1 MKKKLLLVLISFLS
15 FSQIRAQST
24 ETFETEGV
32 GSSSFTDSGKVF
44 NITSQAPAIFDVF
57 LYSNGGWNGTTKDHK
72 FIDNSGTT
80 FFNTPV
86 EFTISAAGS
95 SAFTLKKFYLFLSK
109 SDLGLSVSGTL
120 TITGKLGGAEVFT
133 NTVNSPFNTS
143 MAVNNGF
150 TLIDMVNFGGVNNS
164 NTSIDQFV
172 IKTTG
177 NIAYVA
183 LDAMT
188 WQCPSVTVTPV
199 AQTNIACNGDA
210 TGSATVSAAGGN
222 GFAYDWTPGNPAGDG
237 TATATGLTA
246 GTWTCTVTNS
256 CGLSSATS
264 FTITAPATGLTATQS
279 QTDVT
284 CNGGSNGTASVVA
297 SGGTGAYTYLWS
309 PTGGTAATATG
320 RTAGSYTVTITDA
333 NGCSI
338 QKNFTINAPAALT
351 AIQSQTDV
359 TCTGG
364 SNGTASVVASGGTG
378 AYTYLWSPT
387 GGTAA
392 TATGR
397 TAGSYTVTITDAN
410 GCSIQKNFT
419 INAPA
424 ALTATQSQTDVTCN
438 GDSNGTASVVAS
450 GGTGAYTYLWSPSGG
465 TAATATGRTAGS
477 YTVTITDANGCSIQ
491 KNFTINAPAA
501 LTATQS
507 QTDVTCNGDSNGTA
521 SVVASGG
528 TGAYTYLWSPS
539 GGTAATAT
547 GRTAGSYTVTITDA
561 NGCSIQKDFTIN
573 APAVLTATQSQTD
586 LTCNGGSNGT
596 ASVFASGGT
605 GSYTYIWSPT
615 GGTAATATGL
625 SEGSYMVT
633 ITDANSCSIQKSFTI
648 NAPAVLTATQSQTDL
663 TCNGGSNGTASVF
676 ASGGTGS
683 YTYVWSPAGGT
694 AATATGLSEGSYTV
708 TITDAN
714 SCSIQKN
721 FTITAPA
728 ALTATQ
734 SQTDLACTGSSN
746 GTASVFAS
754 GGTGSYTYI
763 WSPTGGTAATATG
776 LSEGSYTVTISD
788 ANGCS
793 IQKNFTI
800 GNVADCSIATLWDGT
815 SWSNGIPDCNSYA
828 ATINANYD
836 SALNGAITA
845 CSLTVSSGDVTVAS
859 GDNFIIKGVV
869 TVSGGSLTFEQNS
882 NLIQSDEV
890 ANSGTIAYKRNSSA
904 LYGLDHTIWSSPVSG
919 SQKLKEF
926 SPLTLDQY
934 FYVYNTSLNAY
945 SNYLSASGVFGGNPD
960 EEEFVTAKGYLIRMP
975 EGSSQSSPSV
985 FNGTFTGTPNN
996 GTTSIALNTGN
1007 ARFNAV
1013 GNPYP
1018 SPVNVQDFILFNQSN
1033 LDDGTLYFWRKRN
1046 GSTGTAYA
1054 TVTLAAYVA
1063 SNALGG
1069 DTSAGAFNVGEE
1081 ANWVIN
1087 PGQGFIVK
1095 AAPTA
1100 AALDFTNTMRR
1111 AVNNGQFF
1119 RAGME
1124 NNVPLETLPASKLWL
1139 DITNANNE
1147 FGQTAIAY
1155 TSLTTLGLDYG
1166 YDGKLINDGSTTLYS
1181 IAEDTKLIIQAREV
1195 FNAED
1200 EVPLGYKTS
1209 ADGSYTINIS
1219 QKTGVF
1225 NEGQHVYLR
1234 DNLLGVL
1241 HDLSENGA
1249 YTFAT
1254 SEGTFENRFTVV
1266 YDGTLDAPA
1275 FEGDYFSISK
1285 NRNIITVNSGKVKM
1299 KSITIYDMLGRIVYS
1314 KEGIAASLTKID
1326 DLNAEEQ
1333 VLIVQVITEE
1343 GTIINKKIIH

>member
-24 ETFETEGV
+24 ETFETETT
-32 GSSSFTDSGKVF
+32 GSSSFTDNGKVF

-57 LYSNGGWNGTTKDHK
+57 NYSNGGWNGTGKDHR

-86 EFTISAAGS
+86 EFTISAAGG

-177 NIAYVA
+177 NIAYAA

-199 AQTNIACNGDA
+199 AQTNVACNGGA

-264 FTITAPATGLTATQS
+264 FTITAPATALTATQS
-279 QTDVT
+279 QTDVS
-284 CNGGSNGTASVVA
+284 CNGGFNGTASVVA

-309 PTGGTAATATG
+309 PSGGTAATATG

-338 QKNFTINAPAALT
+338 QKNFTI
-351 AIQSQTDV
+351 S
-359 TCTGG
+359 
-364 SNGTASVVASGGTG
+364 
-378 AYTYLWSPT
+378 
-387 GGTAA
+387 
-392 TATGR
+392 
-397 TAGSYTVTITDAN
+397 
-410 GCSIQKNFT
+410 
-419 INAPA
+419 APA
-424 ALTATQSQTDVTCN
+424 ALTATQSQTDVSCN
-438 GDSNGTASVVAS
+438 GGFNGTASVVAS

-507 QTDVTCNGDSNGTA
+507 QTDVTCNGGSNGTA

-561 NGCSIQKDFTIN
+561 NGCSIQKNFTIN
-573 APAVLTATQSQTD
+573 APAALTATQSQTD
-586 LTCNGGSNGT
+586 VSCNGGSNGT
-596 ASVFASGGT
+596 ASVVASGGT
-605 GSYTYIWSPT
+605 GAYTYLWSPS
-615 GGTAATATGL
+615 GGTAATATGRTA
-625 SEGSYMVT
+625 GSYTVT
-633 ITDANSCSIQKSFTI
+633 ITDANGCSIQKNFTI
-648 NAPAVLTATQSQTDL
+648 NAPAALTATQSQTDVS
-663 TCNGGSNGTASVF
+663 CNGGSNGTASVL
-676 ASGGTGS
+676 ASGGTGA
-683 YTYVWSPAGGT
+683 YTYLWSPTGDT

-714 SCSIQKN
+714 SCSIQKD
-721 FTITAPA
+721 FTINAPA

-734 SQTDLACTGSSN
+734 SQTDVSCNGGSS
-746 GTASVFAS
+746 GTASVVAS
-754 GGTGSYTYI
+754 GGTGAYTYL
-763 WSPTGGTAATATG
+763 WSPSGGTAATATG

-815 SWSNGIPDCNSYA
+815 LWSNGVPDCNSYA

-859 GDNFIIKGVV
+859 GDNFIIKGMV
-869 TVSGGSLTFEQNS
+869 TVSGGSLTFEHNS

-890 ANSGTIAYKRNSSA
+890 ANSGAITYKRNSSA

-926 SPLTLDQY
+926 SPLTLDPY
-934 FYVYNTSLNAY
+934 FYVYNTALNAY

-996 GTTSIALNTGN
+996 GATSIALNTGN

-1069 DTSAGAFNVGEE
+1069 DTSAGAFNEGDE

-1095 AAPTA
+1095 AASTA
-1100 AALDFTNTMRR
+1100 ATLDFTNTMRR

-1119 RAGME
+1119 RTDME

-1139 DITNANNE
+1139 DITNGNNE

-1155 TSLTTLGLDYG
+1155 TSVTTLGLDYG

-1181 IAEDTKLIIQAREV
+1181 IAEDTRLVIQAREV

-1225 NEGQHVYLR
+1225 NEGQHIYLR

-1241 HDLSENGA
+1241 HDLGENGA

-1266 YDGTLDAPA
+1266 YDGTLDTPA
-1275 FEGDYFSISK
+1275 FEDDYFSISK
-1285 NRNIITVNSGKVKM
+1285 NRNSITVNSGKVKM

-1314 KEGIAASLTKID
+1314 KVGINASLTEID

>member
-24 ETFETEGV
+24 ETFETETT
-32 GSSSFTDSGKVF
+32 GSSSFTDNGKVF

-57 LYSNGGWNGTTKDHK
+57 NYSNGGWNGTGKDHR

-86 EFTISAAGS
+86 EFTISAAGG

-177 NIAYVA
+177 NIAYAA

-199 AQTNIACNGDA
+199 AQTNVACNGGA

-264 FTITAPATGLTATQS
+264 FTITAPAT
-279 QTDVT
+279 
-284 CNGGSNGTASVVA
+284 
-297 SGGTGAYTYLWS
+297 
-309 PTGGTAATATG
+309 
-320 RTAGSYTVTITDA
+320 
-333 NGCSI
+333 
-338 QKNFTINAPAALT
+338 
-351 AIQSQTDV
+351 
-359 TCTGG
+359 
-364 SNGTASVVASGGTG
+364 
-378 AYTYLWSPT
+378 
-387 GGTAA
+387 
-392 TATGR
+392 
-397 TAGSYTVTITDAN
+397 
-410 GCSIQKNFT
+410 
-419 INAPA
+419 
-424 ALTATQSQTDVTCN
+424 ALTATQSQTDVSCN
-438 GDSNGTASVVAS
+438 GGFNGTASVVAS

-491 KNFTINAPAA
+491 KNFTISAPAA

-507 QTDVTCNGDSNGTA
+507 QTDVSCNGGSNGTA
-521 SVVASGG
+521 SVLASGG
-528 TGAYTYLWSPS
+528 TGAYTYLWSP
-539 GGTAATAT
+539 T
-547 GRTAGSYTVTITDA
+547 GD
-561 NGCSIQKDFTIN
+561 
-573 APAVLTATQSQTD
+573 
-586 LTCNGGSNGT
+586 
-596 ASVFASGGT
+596 
-605 GSYTYIWSPT
+605 
-615 GGTAATATGL
+615 
-625 SEGSYMVT
+625 
-633 ITDANSCSIQKSFTI
+633 
-648 NAPAVLTATQSQTDL
+648 
-663 TCNGGSNGTASVF
+663 
-676 ASGGTGS
+676 
-683 YTYVWSPAGGT
+683 T

-714 SCSIQKN
+714 SCSIQKD
-721 FTITAPA
+721 FTINAPA

-734 SQTDLACTGSSN
+734 SQTDVSCNGGSS
-746 GTASVFAS
+746 GTASVVAS
-754 GGTGSYTYI
+754 GGTGAYTYL
-763 WSPTGGTAATATG
+763 WSPSGGTAATATG

-815 SWSNGIPDCNSYA
+815 LWSNGVPDCNSYA

-859 GDNFIIKGVV
+859 GDNFIIKGMV
-869 TVSGGSLTFEQNS
+869 TVSGGSLTFEHNS

-890 ANSGTIAYKRNSSA
+890 ANSGAITYKRNSSA

-926 SPLTLDQY
+926 SPLTLDPY
-934 FYVYNTSLNAY
+934 FYVYNTALNAY

-996 GTTSIALNTGN
+996 GATSIALNTGN

-1069 DTSAGAFNVGEE
+1069 DTSAGAFNEGDE

-1095 AAPTA
+1095 AASTA
-1100 AALDFTNTMRR
+1100 ATLDFTNTMRR

-1119 RAGME
+1119 RTDME

-1139 DITNANNE
+1139 DITNGNNE

-1155 TSLTTLGLDYG
+1155 TSVTTLGLDYG

-1181 IAEDTKLIIQAREV
+1181 IAEDTRLVIQAREV

-1225 NEGQHVYLR
+1225 NEGQHIYLR

-1241 HDLSENGA
+1241 HDLGENGA

-1266 YDGTLDAPA
+1266 YDGTLDTPA
-1275 FEGDYFSISK
+1275 FEDDYFSISK
-1285 NRNIITVNSGKVKM
+1285 NRNSITVNSGKVKM

-1314 KEGIAASLTKID
+1314 KVGINASLTEID